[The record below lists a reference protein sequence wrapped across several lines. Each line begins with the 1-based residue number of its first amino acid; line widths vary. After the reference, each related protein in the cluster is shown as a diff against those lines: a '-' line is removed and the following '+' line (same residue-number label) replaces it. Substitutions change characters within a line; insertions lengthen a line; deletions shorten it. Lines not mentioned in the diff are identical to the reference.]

1 MWTKTGNTFKTVARI
16 AMTLSEISPFSRDRT
31 LIYRV
36 TKKPLTEEWLREY
49 LAKAIYFHYP
59 PEQQYKNGRVPEWL
73 PPMMRERAEDFIYEM
88 WC

>member
-31 LIYRV
+31 LIHRV

-49 LAKAIYFHYP
+49 LAKAIHFP
-59 PEQQYKNGRVPEWL
+59 LSARTTIQEW
-73 PPMMRERAEDFIYEM
+73 PGAGMATSNDEGAG
-88 WC
+88 